1 MSLVNLLNFY
11 HSNSKKNF
19 CERII
24 GKSPLSVISKSIYA
38 INHKNNMFSLQIL
51 SLVLLR
57 QIYCINLQFLWIMDS
72 PKSS

>member
-11 HSNSKKNF
+11 HSNSEKNF

-24 GKSPLSVISKSIYA
+24 GKSPLSVTSKSIYA